1 MQFSSESGSR
11 RVPSGAFTLIELL
24 VVIAIIAVLASL
36 LLPALARAKAQGRKA
51 VCISN
56 YRQMQIAWQ
65 LYINDEAD
73 RLPDNDAAEDVGKDR
88 SRPNWVAGSMNVLD
102 NWLDNTNSYWLIKS
116 FGGIGRYLGASG
128 VFKCP
133 SDKSLAR
140 ISGRLHSRV
149 RSVSMNFYMGAA
161 PQGRADFA
169 GRTDYVYKRSSD
181 FVNLPPAGGFVLI
194 DAHEDSITG
203 GAFGLARTPT
213 LPNTWWLDFP
223 GGRHNRA
230 AVLSF
235 TDGHVEAHKWLDPRT
250 TRAATGTYLWGEQ
263 QENNRD
269 IVWLH
274 ERGFRLK
281 NP

>member
-1 MQFSSESGSR
+1 
-11 RVPSGAFTLIELL
+11 LL
-24 VVIAIIAVLASL
+24 VVIAIIAILASL
-36 LLPALARAKAQGRKA
+36 LLPTLASAKAQGQKA

-65 LYINDEAD
+65 LYIADEND
-73 RLPDNDAAEDVGKDR
+73 RLPDNDGAEDVGKDVT
-88 SRPNWVAGSMNVLD
+88 RPNWVAGSMNLLD
-102 NWLDNTNSYWLIKS
+102 DWRDNTNAYWLINS
-116 FGGIGRYLGASG
+116 CGGIGRYLKAPG
-128 VFKCP
+128 VFRCP
-133 SDKSLAR
+133 ADKSMAR
-140 ISGRLHSRV
+140 ISGQLHPRV
-149 RSVSMNFYMGAA
+149 RSVCMNFYMGAA

-169 GRTDYVYKRSSD
+169 GRTDYVFKKSSE
-181 FVNLPPAGGFVLI
+181 FIHLPPSGGFVLI
-194 DAHEDSITG
+194 DTHEDSITTG
-203 GAFGLARTPT
+203 VFELARTPS

-235 TDGHVEAHKWLDPRT
+235 TDGHIEAHKWLDPRT

-269 IVWLH
+269 VVWLH